1 MRRPGNGR
9 DPQEHDRRG
18 PVDGNYQLA
27 GGPLGKAVDSLMLQR
42 VNEKTIE
49 DTLQNLA
56 RIATE
61 ERSAVS

>member
-1 MRRPGNGR
+1 
-9 DPQEHDRRG
+9 
-18 PVDGNYQLA
+18 
-27 GGPLGKAVDSLMLQR
+27 MLQR

-56 RIATE
+56 RLAMG